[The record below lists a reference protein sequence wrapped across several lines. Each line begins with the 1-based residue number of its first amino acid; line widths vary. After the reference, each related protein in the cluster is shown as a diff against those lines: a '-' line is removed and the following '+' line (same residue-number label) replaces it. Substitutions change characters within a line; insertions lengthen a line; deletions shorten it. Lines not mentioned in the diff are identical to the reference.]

1 MNIYAQRRK
10 QLEKLM
16 GPNAIALIPSQQE
29 YLRAGDSHYPF
40 RQSSDLYYLT
50 GFTEPEAMAVIL
62 TPENSQ
68 EFILFN
74 RPRDA
79 AMELWTGKRAG
90 QSGAVENFHAD
101 RAFDISEFEK
111 YFVELAEKVD
121 RIYLSFSDSALVK
134 KINQLWQQ
142 LRAKIRSGTHFPQA
156 MLNLDELLHE
166 MRLFKSA
173 DEIKI
178 MQQAADISVAAH
190 KRAMRACRP
199 GKYEYQLEAEI
210 VHECMMQG
218 AQQMA
223 YPSIVGA
230 GNNSCVLHYIDN
242 NCEIKD
248 GDIVLIDAGCEYQ
261 LYASDLTRTFPA
273 NGKFSPEQKAI
284 YEIVL
289 RANVEAINAIKPGL
303 VWNELQKITD
313 RVITE
318 GLVELGLLK
327 GNITELLEK
336 QACRE
341 FYPHRSGHW
350 LGLDVH
356 DVGRYRIA
364 GEWRQL
370 QPGMVFTVE
379 PGIYIPEHVNVP
391 EKWRRI
397 GVRIEDDVLV
407 TETGFHVFSEKLPK
421 NVADIEAL
429 MKS

>member
-16 GPNAIALIPSQQE
+16 GPNAIALIPSRPE
-29 YLRAGDSHYPF
+29 CIRAGDSHYPF

-50 GFTEPEAMAVIL
+50 GFTEPESIAIVL
-62 TPENSQ
+62 SSENSH

-90 QSGAVENFHAD
+90 QSGAVEIFHAD
-101 RAFDISEFEK
+101 RAFDIADFDQHFLK
-111 YFVELAEKVD
+111 LAEKTD
-121 RIYLSFSDSALVK
+121 RIYLSFSDTALLK
-134 KINQLWQQ
+134 KINQLWQR
-142 LRAKIRSGTHFPQA
+142 LRAKIRTGIHFPQA

-166 MRLFKSA
+166 MRLFKSP
-173 DEIKI
+173 DEIQT
-178 MQQAADISVAAH
+178 MQQAADISMAAH

-199 GKYEYQLEAEI
+199 GQYEYQLEAEI

-223 YPSIVGA
+223 YPSIVGT
-230 GNNSCVLHYIDN
+230 GNNSCVLHYTDN
-242 NCEIKD
+242 NCEIRD
-248 GDIVLIDAGCEYQ
+248 GDIVLIDAGCEFQ
-261 LYASDLTRTFPA
+261 LYASDLTRSFPA
-273 NGKFSPEQKAI
+273 NGKFSSEQKAI

-289 RANVEAINAIKPGL
+289 RANVEAIRAIKPGL
-303 VWNELQKITD
+303 FWNELQCITD

-318 GLVELGLLK
+318 GLMELGLLK
-327 GNITELLEK
+327 GNVTELLEK

-341 FYPHRSGHW
+341 FYPHHSGHW

-364 GEWRQL
+364 GKWRQL

-379 PGIYIPEHVNVP
+379 PGIYIPEHANVS
-391 EKWRRI
+391 EKWRCI

-407 TETGFHVFSEKLPK
+407 TEKGCHIFSEKLPK

-429 MKS
+429 MRS